1 MEIQKSVKACFAIAS
16 LLLAISVVG
25 LVAAKRIEIE
35 AFDPPPVQ
43 RVSEKELKVEPR
55 PVPIYRIGE

>member
-1 MEIQKSVKACFAIAS
+1 MEIQKSFKVGFAIAS
-16 LLLAISVVG
+16 LLLAVSVVG

-35 AFDPPPVQ
+35 AFDPPPAQ
-43 RVSEKELKVEPR
+43 HVSENEAKDEPR

>member
-1 MEIQKSVKACFAIAS
+1 MKKLALSPLSIAS
-16 LLLAISVVG
+16 VLLFVSLVG
-25 LVAAKRIEIE
+25 LVAAKRIEIGIE
-35 AFDPPPVQ
+35 AVDTPPVQ